1 MYPIKGLKSN
11 LRIKTFWHKQYS
23 RLNFCIFA
31 KKQYFMNLLKKF
43 SPFYNLALFYILVS
57 LVLRIVLVFHPITQT
72 SFTFIDSLKIFTIG
86 FVSDLFVFVLA
97 TGFLWLYL
105 IFISNSKYYKPYGY
119 IIFGLLVALFLYIAS
134 GKTILNEYGGALPK
148 IGLIF
153 VGIKTLLFG
162 LLLFLPKYRSQI
174 RFWLFTF
181 VMFLYV
187 VFILQNGI
195 SEYFFW
201 NEFGVKYNFIAV
213 NYLVYTNEVIGNIM
227 ESYPVI
233 PLFSALFLLAGTVTY
248 FIVKRTR
255 NYIDFIPNFSDKLK
269 LSGIYLSLFGISL
282 LAIPYLAKKENS
294 QNVFANELQSN
305 GIYRFYLAFVNS
317 ELDYFKFYKTLPEN
331 EAFALLGKQINSIS
345 GVSTLRP
352 IKSDSVETK
361 KNVVLI
367 TIESYSADFM
377 KMYGNEQNITPFL
390 DNLAQK
396 SLLFT
401 NLYAVGNRTVRGL
414 EAVTLC
420 FPPTAGESVVKRK
433 DNKDK
438 FSTGAV
444 FKQKGYNVKF
454 LYGGDAFF
462 DNMEDFFVGNGYDI
476 VDKKSFTPDEITFA
490 NIWGVCDEDMANKA
504 IKVMNTEAKT
514 GKPFFNHW
522 MTVSNHRPFTYPNN
536 KINIPGDAKSRDGG
550 VKYTDYALKKF
561 FEMASK
567 QPWYKNTVFVI
578 LADHCASSAGKTELP
593 VDKYKIP
600 AMIYSPGFIQ
610 PQNYTNLMSQI
621 DIMPTLFGLLHF
633 NYQSKFFGQDV
644 LKPDYKPRALVATY
658 QDLGLIKDN
667 VLTVLSP
674 KQTVKQFQLTLKP
687 DQKLSPEFQI
697 YYDQVPLIK
706 ERTDLVNETISY
718 YQTASDIL
726 KKKKY
731 QKLK

>member
-1 MYPIKGLKSN
+1 MSL
-11 LRIKTFWHKQYS
+11 F
-23 RLNFCIFA
+23 
-31 KKQYFMNLLKKF
+31 KKF
-43 SPFYNLALFYILVS
+43 SPFYNLAIFYFIVS
-57 LVLRIVLVFHPITQT
+57 FVLRIVLMFHPITQT
-72 SFTFIDSLKIFTIG
+72 SFVFIDTIKIFVIG
-86 FVSDLFVFVLA
+86 LLSDAFVFVIA

-105 IFISNSKYYKPYGY
+105 IFISNSKYNKPYGY
-119 IIFGLLVALFLYIAS
+119 IIFGLLVALFIYIAS

-148 IGLIF
+148 IGMIF
-153 VGIKTLLFG
+153 VGIKTFLFG

-174 RFWLFTF
+174 RFWLFVF

-187 VFILQNGI
+187 VLILQNGI

-233 PLFSALFLLAGTVTY
+233 PLFSALFIIAGIVTY
-248 FIVKRTR
+248 FIIKKTR
-255 NYIDFIPNFSDKLK
+255 NYIDTIPTFTEKLK
-269 LSGIYLSLFGISL
+269 ISAIYFALFGISL

-294 QNVFANELQSN
+294 ENVFANELQAN
-305 GIYRFYLAFVNS
+305 GMYRFYLAFMNS
-317 ELDYFKFYKTLPEN
+317 ELDYFKFYKTLPDN
-331 EAFALLGKQINSIS
+331 EAFSLLGQQIPSIS
-345 GVSTLRP
+345 RNSTLRT
-352 IKSDSVETK
+352 IKSDAPETP

-377 KMYGNEQNITPFL
+377 KMYGSDKNITPFL
-390 DNLAQK
+390 DELAQK

-438 FSTGAV
+438 FSTGSI
-444 FKQKGYNVKF
+444 FRKKGYDVKF

-462 DNMEDFFVGNGYDI
+462 DNMEDFFTGNGYEI
-476 VDKKSFTPDEITFA
+476 VDKKSLTPAEVTFA

-504 IKVMNTEAKT
+504 IKVMNAEAKT

-522 MTVSNHRPFTYPNN
+522 MTVSNHRPFTYPND
-536 KINIPGDAKSRDGG
+536 KIDIPGDAKSRDGG
-550 VKYTDYALKKF
+550 VKYTDYALRKF

-567 QPWYKNTVFVI
+567 QSWYKNTVFVI

-593 VDKYKIP
+593 VDKYRIP
-600 AMIYSPGFIQ
+600 AMIYSPGFIE
-610 PQNYTNLMSQI
+610 PQKYTNVMSQI
-621 DIMPTLFGLLHF
+621 DVMPTLFGLLNF
-633 NYQSKFFGQDV
+633 NYESKFYGQDV
-644 LKPDYKPRALVATY
+644 LKSDYKPRALIATY

-667 VLTVLSP
+667 VLTIISP
-674 KQTVKQFQLTLKP
+674 KQAVKQFQLTVKP
-687 DQKLSPEFQI
+687 DQKVAPEFQI
-697 YYDQVPLIK
+697 YYDQIPLAK

-726 KKKKY
+726 KKKQY
-731 QKLK
+731 QEIK

>member
-1 MYPIKGLKSN
+1 
-11 LRIKTFWHKQYS
+11 
-23 RLNFCIFA
+23 
-31 KKQYFMNLLKKF
+31 MNLLKKF

-233 PLFSALFLLAGTVTY
+233 PLFSALFLIAGTVTY

-476 VDKKSFTPDEITFA
+476 VDKKSFTPDEVTFA

-536 KINIPGDAKSRDGG
+536 KIDIPGDAKSRDGG